1 MASFTY
7 HLLSKVASTRALDS
21 ENQKKALDVIT
32 PTVDANLGSFLA
44 AKANSPCLSAGSTT
58 QILNNRM
65 WAPKFNSKHVV
76 WEKHGQPGYNHVYG
90 GHYRGPD
97 GNIPESNLHVVAHA
111 PHNILGSIE
120 NAVRETLRANPLQSK
135 QQNSASDTTYDQRGK
150 AEDLGIAYVIA
161 APDGDRD
168 VFLKADKKHKSLLAL
183 HQWCVDP
190 KNKNKKEDDYKPQTA
205 TITNDVSAIETVI
218 ILLDAGWSSET
229 LRFIFRGAV
238 VAKAPKKVIDT
249 MLRQKDDCG
258 DETLMATTW
267 RAYFPACGPTGNKFN
282 IVRDNLEAAV
292 MAFELRT
299 STTEAPSVSAQRAL
313 DIVKGAS
320 SSTALPAPLKRNGH
334 VQNVFTSSGTCDSN
348 KKQKTSGG
356 GGASAGTNP
365 HEPGA
370 AAPAASSSSAGAGAG
385 ADSGACAGS
394 AICILD

>member
-1 MASFTY
+1 MASFAY
-7 HLLSKVASTRALDS
+7 QRLSSIASTRALDS
-21 ENQKKALDVIT
+21 ELQKKALEVIT
-32 PTVDANLGSFLA
+32 PQVDADLGSFLA
-44 AKANSPCLSAGSTT
+44 GKPNSPCFTAGSTKQPT
-58 QILNNRM
+58 LKQRM
-65 WAPKFNSKHVV
+65 DAPKFKCSHVA
-76 WEKHGQPGYNHVYG
+76 WLKHGQAGFNDTYG
-90 GHYRGPD
+90 AHYRNEHGH
-97 GNIPESNLHVVAHA
+97 IEESNLHVVARA
-111 PHNILGSIE
+111 PGNILGSIE
-120 NAVRETLRANPLQSK
+120 DAVRETLRANPLQSK

-168 VFLKADKKHKSLLAL
+168 VFLKADKKHKSLMAL

-190 KNKNKKEDDYKPQTA
+190 KNKNKKEDDYKPQSA

-238 VAKAPKKVIDT
+238 IAKAPKMVIDK

-282 IVRDNLEAAV
+282 IVRDNVEAAV

-313 DIVKGAS
+313 DIVTGAS
-320 SSTALPAPLKRNGH
+320 ASTALPAPLKRPNH
-334 VQNVFTSSGTCDSN
+334 VQNFFSSAPLDSN
-348 KKQKTSGG
+348 KTQKTSGG
-356 GGASAGTNP
+356 GGASSGTNP

-385 ADSGACAGS
+385 ADSGACTGS
-394 AICILD
+394 AICLD

>member
-1 MASFTY
+1 MASFAY
-7 HLLSKVASTRALDS
+7 QRLSSIASTRALDS
-21 ENQKKALDVIT
+21 QLQKKALEAIT
-32 PTVDANLGSFLA
+32 PQVDADLGSFLA
-44 AKANSPCLSAGSTT
+44 GKPNSPCFTAGSTKQPT
-58 QILNNRM
+58 LKQRM
-65 WAPKFNSKHVV
+65 QAPPFKCSHVA
-76 WEKHGQPGYNHVYG
+76 WLKHGGPGINSTYG
-90 GHYRGPD
+90 GHYRNEHGH
-97 GNIPESNLHVVAHA
+97 IEESNLHVVARA
-111 PHNILGSIE
+111 PGNILGSIE
-120 NAVRETLRANPLQSK
+120 DAVRETLRANPLQSK
-135 QQNSASDTTYDQRGK
+135 QQNSASDTTYDKVGK

-183 HQWCVDP
+183 HTWCVDP
-190 KNKNKKEDDYKPQTA
+190 KNKNKKADDYKPQTA

-238 VAKAPKKVIDT
+238 VAKGPKKVIDT

-282 IVRDNLEAAV
+282 IVRDNVEAAV

-385 ADSGACAGS
+385 ADSGASAGS
-394 AICILD
+394 AICIG